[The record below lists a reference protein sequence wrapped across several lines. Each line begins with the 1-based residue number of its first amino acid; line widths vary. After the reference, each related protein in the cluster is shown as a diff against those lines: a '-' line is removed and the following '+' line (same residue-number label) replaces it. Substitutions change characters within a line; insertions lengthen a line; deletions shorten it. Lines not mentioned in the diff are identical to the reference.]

1 MLQEFLLNITRF
13 SGARQLYSVLYLA
26 LTAWLSVKAYTFVPT
41 VATPTE
47 APVWLV
53 ALWYAL
59 TVINTSDNLA
69 ALGGALL
76 GLGTSVFGSMFL
88 ALQQVVNYGVLPVM
102 GVALYQKHAS
112 LFPSASELKQ
122 PSFIESSAAAFV
134 MAAGI
139 FLLVVDSYSAGAT
152 RFIGTRS
159 KKAHK
164 AHSH

>member
-1 MLQEFLLNITRF
+1 
-13 SGARQLYSVLYLA
+13 
-26 LTAWLSVKAYTFVPT
+26 

-164 AHSH
+164 SHSH